1 MLVAWGRLFSLGKK
15 RGDILHNMTTII
27 GVDIG
32 KDFHQATILDP
43 GGEVLGGTIKF
54 DNTALGFTKFL
65 SHLERLISD
74 KDSCLVA
81 LEATGH
87 YWLPLYLYLLDK
99 GYKVQVFNPYQSD
112 ALRKVFLGRA
122 KTDKLDAELVA
133 RLARIGTQKATP
145 LPGEEMLSL
154 RNLSR
159 FRSELVF
166 QSSDTKRRLLFLL
179 DLLFPEFEKLFS
191 NVFGKTAL
199 KLLSDYPTPEEIL
212 ALDEEKL
219 IKLLKDSS
227 KGRLGEATAKKL
239 QTLAKDSVG
248 ISFGQKSIV
257 FELKLL
263 LEQLKFLKIQL
274 KDVEKEI
281 TQILSKTDQ
290 KLTTIP
296 GIGPLITSAILGE
309 IGDIKRF
316 PNVPSLI
323 AYAGLDP
330 TTFESGSSILK
341 RRKLSKKGSKYL
353 RTALWQGAV
362 YSLVHNPSLR
372 AFYDKKLSEGKPKQV
387 ALGAVTN
394 KLTRIIYGILRS
406 GQDFQ
411 PDLR

>member
-1 MLVAWGRLFSLGKK
+1 
-15 RGDILHNMTTII
+15 MTTII

-32 KDFHQATILDP
+32 KDFHQATILNPD
-43 GGEVLGGTIKF
+43 GEVLGGTIKF
-54 DNTALGFTKFL
+54 DNTALGFAKLLT
-65 SHLERLISD
+65 HLQRLVSD
-74 KDSCLVA
+74 KESCLVS

-133 RLARIGTQKATP
+133 RLARVGTQKATP
-145 LPGEEMLSL
+145 LPGEELLSL

-166 QSSDTKRRLLFLL
+166 QASDTKRRLVFLL
-179 DLLFPEFEKLFS
+179 DLIFPEFEKLFS

-199 KLLSDYPTPEEIL
+199 SILSNHPTPEEIMEL
-212 ALDEEKL
+212 PEQTLTSLLEK
-219 IKLLKDSS
+219 SS
-227 KGRLGEATAKKL
+227 KGRLGKTTAEKL
-239 QTLAKDSVG
+239 KAAAQSSVG
-248 ISFGQKSIV
+248 ISFSQKSLL

-263 LEQLKFLKIQL
+263 LEQLRFLKEQL
-274 KDVEKEI
+274 KDLETEI

-290 KLTTIP
+290 RKLTTIP
-296 GIGPLITSAILGE
+296 GVGPMIASSIIGE

-330 TTFESGSSILK
+330 TTFESGSSIQK
-341 RRKLSKKGSKYL
+341 KRKLSKKGSKYL

-372 AFYDKKLSEGKPKQV
+372 EFYQKKLSEGKPKQV
-387 ALGAVTN
+387 ALGAVAN
-394 KLTRIIYGILRS
+394 KLTRIVYGILRS
-406 GQDFQ
+406 GQDYR
-411 PDLR
+411 PDLN

>member
-1 MLVAWGRLFSLGKK
+1 
-15 RGDILHNMTTII
+15 MTTII

-43 GGEVLGGTIKF
+43 DGEMVGGTIKF
-54 DNTALGFTKFL
+54 DNSALGFARFL
-65 SHLERLISD
+65 SHLERLIT
-74 KDSCLVA
+74 KKESCLVS

-87 YWLPLYLYLLDK
+87 YWLPLYLFLVDK
-99 GYKVQVFNPYQSD
+99 GYQAQVFNPYQSD

-133 RLARIGTQKATP
+133 RLARVGTQKATP
-145 LPGEEMLSL
+145 LPGEEMISL

-166 QSSDTKRRLLFLL
+166 QSSDTKRRLIFLL
-179 DLLFPEFEKLFS
+179 DLIFPEFESLFS
-191 NVFGKTAL
+191 DTFGKTAL
-199 KLLSDYPTPEEIL
+199 VILQNHPTPEEIMK
-212 ALDEEKL
+212 LDEKKL
-219 IKLLKDSS
+219 IKLLKSPS

-239 QTLAKDSVG
+239 KASAKDSIG
-248 ISFGQKSIV
+248 ISFGQKSLV

-263 LEQLKFLKIQL
+263 LEQLKFLKSQL
-274 KDVEKEI
+274 KDLEKEI
-281 TQILSKTDQ
+281 VSLLSKTNQ

-296 GIGPLITSAILGE
+296 GVGPMIAGAILGE

-330 TTFESGSSILK
+330 TTFESGNSILK
-341 RRKLSKKGSKYL
+341 KRKLSKKGSKYL

-362 YSLVHNPSLR
+362 YSLVHNPVLKE
-372 AFYDKKLSEGKPKQV
+372 FYDKKLSEGKPKQV

-406 GQDFQ
+406 GQNYQ
-411 PDLR
+411 PEFR

>member
-1 MLVAWGRLFSLGKK
+1 
-15 RGDILHNMTTII
+15 MTTII

-32 KDFHQATILDP
+32 KDFHQATILNP
-43 GGEVLGGTIKF
+43 SGEVLGGTIKF
-54 DNTALGFTKFL
+54 DNTAQGFIKLL
-65 SHLERLISD
+65 SHLERLVPD
-74 KDSCLVA
+74 KQASLVS

-87 YWLPLYLYLLDK
+87 YWLPLYLFLLDK

-133 RLARIGTQKATP
+133 RLARVGTQKVTP
-145 LPGEEMLSL
+145 LPGEELLSM

-166 QSSDTKRRLLFLL
+166 QSSDTKRRLIFLL
-179 DLLFPEFEKLFS
+179 DLIFPEFEKLFS
-191 NVFGKTAL
+191 DVFGKTAL
-199 KLLSDYPTPEEIL
+199 KLLSNYPTPEEIL
-212 ALDEEKL
+212 ELDEEKL
-219 IKLLKDSS
+219 IKLLKDTS
-227 KGRLGEATAKKL
+227 KGRLGEKTAQKL
-239 QTLAKDSVG
+239 KTLAKASVG
-248 ISFGQKSIV
+248 ISFGQRSLV

-263 LEQLKFLKIQL
+263 LEQLKFLKVQL
-274 KDVEKEI
+274 KDLESEI

-296 GIGPLITSAILGE
+296 GVGPMIASAILGE

-316 PNVPSLI
+316 PNVPSLV

-330 TTFESGSSILK
+330 TTFESGSSISK
-341 RRKLSKKGSKYL
+341 KGRLSKKGSKYL

-372 AFYDKKLSEGKPKQV
+372 AYYDKKLSEGKPKQV
-387 ALGAVTN
+387 ALGALTN

-406 GQDFQ
+406 GQNYQ
-411 PDLR
+411 PDLS

>member
-1 MLVAWGRLFSLGKK
+1 
-15 RGDILHNMTTII
+15 MTTII

-32 KDFHQATILDP
+32 KDFHQATILNP
-43 GGEVLGGTIKF
+43 SGEVLGGTIKF
-54 DNTALGFTKFL
+54 DNTAQGFAKLL
-65 SHLERLISD
+65 SHLERLIAD
-74 KDSCLVA
+74 KESCLVS

-87 YWLPLYLYLLDK
+87 YWLPLYLFLLDK

-133 RLARIGTQKATP
+133 RLARVGSQKATP
-145 LPGEEMLSL
+145 LPGEKLLSL

-166 QSSDTKRRLLFLL
+166 QSSDTKRRLVFLL
-179 DLLFPEFEKLFS
+179 DLIFPEFEKLFS
-191 NVFGKTAL
+191 DVFGKTAL
-199 KLLSDYPTPEEIL
+199 VLLTNHPTPEEIL
-212 ALDEEKL
+212 ELDEEKL
-219 IKLLKDSS
+219 TNLLEKSS

-239 QTLAKDSVG
+239 RAKAASSVG
-248 ISFGQKSIV
+248 ISFGQKSLV

-263 LEQLKFLKIQL
+263 LEQLKFLKEQL
-274 KDVEKEI
+274 KDLEKEI
-281 TQILSKTDQ
+281 TQILAKTDQ
-290 KLTTIP
+290 KLTSIP
-296 GIGPLITSAILGE
+296 GIGPMIAGSILGE

-341 RRKLSKKGSKYL
+341 KRKLSKKGSKYL

-362 YSLVHNPSLR
+362 FSIVHNPSLKE
-372 AFYDKKLSEGKPKQV
+372 FYQKKLSEGKPKQV
-387 ALGAVTN
+387 ALGAVAN
-394 KLTRIIYGILRS
+394 KLTRIMYGILRS
-406 GQDFQ
+406 GTDYQ
-411 PDLR
+411 PELS

>member
-1 MLVAWGRLFSLGKK
+1 
-15 RGDILHNMTTII
+15 MTTII

-54 DNTALGFTKFL
+54 DNSAQGFVKFL

-74 KDSCLVA
+74 KESCLVA

-133 RLARIGTQKATP
+133 RLARVGTQKATP
-145 LPGEEMLSL
+145 LPGEELLSL

-166 QSSDTKRRLLFLL
+166 QSSDTKRRLIFLL
-179 DLLFPEFEKLFS
+179 DLIFPEFEKLFS

-212 ALDEEKL
+212 ELDEEKL
-219 IKLLKDSS
+219 IKLLKDTSR
-227 KGRLGEATAKKL
+227 GRLGEATAKKL
-239 QTLAKDSVG
+239 QTLAKSSVG
-248 ISFGQKSIV
+248 ISFGQKSLV

-263 LEQLKFLKIQL
+263 LEQLKFLKVQL
-274 KDVEKEI
+274 KDLEIEI

-296 GIGPLITSAILGE
+296 GVGPMIASAILGE

-330 TTFESGSSILK
+330 TTFESGSSISK
-341 RRKLSKKGSKYL
+341 KGKLSKKGSKYL

-362 YSLVHNPSLR
+362 YSLVHNPFLR
-372 AFYDKKLSEGKPKQV
+372 AYYDKKLSEGKPKQV

-406 GQDFQ
+406 GTDYQ
-411 PDLR
+411 PDLS